1 MTDGSQRAALD
12 AVHAARPIVARL
24 NPARDKEDLAADI
37 IEAWGAVETGL
48 RSLVGGSSL
57 TGQML
62 IRELRQRHF
71 LTLEQANALAEFH
84 AARERA
90 GRVDYVPTEGDINA
104 TRDAFL
110 KLETGLMGE
119 PLPGRPSGAIAAA
132 SPVVGTTP
140 VATDFPPVT
149 PVRAGRPSWLVP
161 VLGLL
166 GVIVVVALAWW
177 AIAGRGG
184 SSATYNQ
191 GVAAF
196 QEGRREAAE
205 AAFRKAA
212 TDAPN
217 DPMPHVYLSRIE
229 REKGNLANA
238 NAEAVK
244 AVQLGPNS
252 GAALRELAS
261 VLFASQQ
268 FDPARTFYIRAIKAD
283 STDRTAMGYLGCSL
297 VRLGRLDEGARWI
310 ARAGTGAWSACAPS
324 SAGYQVQPGV
334 PQQQLPVAPRP

>member
-1 MTDGSQRAALD
+1 MTDASQRAALD

-24 NPARDKEDLAADI
+24 SAARDKEDLAADI
-37 IEAWGAVETGL
+37 IDAWAAVETGL
-48 RSLVGGSSL
+48 RSLVGGSTL

-71 LTLEQANALAEFH
+71 LSLEQANALAEFH

-90 GRVDYVPTEGDINA
+90 ERLDYAPTEGDINA

-119 PLPGRPSGAIAAA
+119 PLPGRPSGAAIAPAAVAAA
-132 SPVVGTTP
+132 PTP
-140 VATDFPPVT
+140 VATDHVPAT
-149 PVRAGRPSWLVP
+149 SSGRPAWLVP
-161 VLGLL
+161 VLGLAGL
-166 GVIVVVALAWW
+166 VVVVGLAWW

-184 SSATYNQ
+184 SSSAYTQ

-196 QEGRREAAE
+196 QEGRKEAAE
-205 AAFRKAA
+205 ASFRKAA
-212 TDAPN
+212 TDDPN
-217 DPMPHVYLSRIE
+217 DPMPHVYLSRME
-229 REKGNLANA
+229 RERGNLSNA

-244 AVQLGPNS
+244 AVQLGPNN
-252 GAALRELAS
+252 GAALRELAG

-283 STDRTAMGYLGCSL
+283 STDRTAQGYLGCSL
-297 VRLGRLDEGARWI
+297 VRLGRLDEGARWL
-310 ARAGTGAWSACAPS
+310 ARAGTGAWSACAPT
-324 SAGYQVQPGV
+324 ATGM
-334 PQQQLPVAPRP
+334 PQQQLPIAPRP

>member
-12 AVHAARPIVARL
+12 AVQEARPIVARL

-37 IEAWGAVETGL
+37 IDAWAAVETGL
-48 RSLVGGSSL
+48 RSLVGGSTL
-57 TGQML
+57 TGQTL

-90 GRVDYVPTEGDINA
+90 GRTDYAPTEGDINA
-104 TRDAFL
+104 TRDAFI
-110 KLETGLMGE
+110 KLETGLMGD
-119 PLPGRPSGAIAAA
+119 PLPGRPSGPVATAPTQIMAPPTPAATDYPVA
-132 SPVVGTTP
+132 ATSGGRPAWILPVVG
-140 VATDFPPVT
+140 
-149 PVRAGRPSWLVP
+149 L
-161 VLGLL
+161 LGLIL
-166 GVIVVVALAWW
+166 VGGLAWW

-184 SSATYNQ
+184 SSAAYSQ
-191 GVAAF
+191 GVVAF

-205 AAFRKAA
+205 ASFRKAS
-212 TDAPN
+212 TDDPN

-229 REKGNLANA
+229 RERGNMSNA

-244 AVQLGPNS
+244 AVQLGPNN

-283 STDRTAMGYLGCSL
+283 STDRTSQGYLGCSL

-310 ARAGTGAWSACAPS
+310 ARAGTGAWSACAPTQ
-324 SAGYQVQPGV
+324 AGYQPGM
-334 PQQQLPVAPRP
+334 PQQQIPSAPRP

>member
-37 IEAWGAVETGL
+37 IDAWAAVETGL

-104 TRDAFL
+104 TRDAFI

-119 PLPGRPSGAIAAA
+119 PLPGRPSGAATAPTEIIV
-132 SPVVGTTP
+132 PPTP
-140 VATDFPPVT
+140 VGADHLVAS
-149 PVRAGRPSWLVP
+149 RSGRPAWLVP
-161 VLGLL
+161 VLGLA
-166 GVIVVVALAWW
+166 GVVVVVALAWW

-184 SSATYNQ
+184 SSATYSQ
-191 GVAAF
+191 GVVAF

-205 AAFRKAA
+205 AAFRKAS

-229 REKGNLANA
+229 REKGNLTNA

-244 AVQLGPNS
+244 AVQLGPNNS
-252 GAALRELAS
+252 AALRELAS

-268 FDPARTFYIRAIKAD
+268 FDPARAFYIRAIRAD

-297 VRLGRLDEGARWI
+297 VRLGRLDEATRWI
-310 ARAGTGAWSACAPS
+310 ARAGTGAWSQCVPTAG
-324 SAGYQVQPGV
+324 GYQVQPGV

>member
-12 AVHAARPIVARL
+12 AVQEARPIVARL

-37 IEAWGAVETGL
+37 IDAWAAVETGL
-48 RSLVGGSSL
+48 RSLVGGSTL

-90 GRVDYVPTEGDINA
+90 GRTDYVPTEADINA
-104 TRDAFL
+104 TRDAFT
-110 KLETGLMGE
+110 KLETGLMGD
-119 PLPGRPSGAIAAA
+119 PLPGRPSAAVAAPTAVAA
-132 SPVVGTTP
+132 SPAPVSTDYL
-140 VATDFPPVT
+140 VAT
-149 PVRAGRPSWLVP
+149 ASGRPSWLLP
-161 VLGLL
+161 VFGIL
-166 GVIVVVALAWW
+166 GVIAVVALAWW
-177 AIAGRGG
+177 AIAGRKSG
-184 SSATYNQ
+184 SAAYDQ
-191 GVAAF
+191 GVVAF

-205 AAFRKAA
+205 ASFRKAS

-217 DPMPHVYLSRIE
+217 DPMPHVYLSRLE
-229 REKGNLANA
+229 RERGNLSNA

-244 AVQLGPNS
+244 AVQLGPTN

-261 VLFASQQ
+261 VLFAAQQ

-283 STDRTAMGYLGCSL
+283 STDRTAQGYLGCTL

-310 ARAGTGAWSACAPS
+310 ARAGTGAWSACAPV
-324 SAGYQVQPGV
+324 AGYQVQPGM
-334 PQQQLPVAPRP
+334 PQQQVPVAPRP

>member
-1 MTDGSQRAALD
+1 MTDSSQRAALD

-37 IEAWGAVETGL
+37 IDAWAAVEAGL

-90 GRVDYVPTEGDINA
+90 GRTDYAPTEVDINA
-104 TRDAFL
+104 TRDAFI
-110 KLETGLMGE
+110 KLETGLMGD
-119 PLPGRPSGAIAAA
+119 PLPARPSGAVAAPAAA
-132 SPVVGTTP
+132 AVSP
-140 VATDFPPVT
+140 APVT
-149 PVRAGRPSWLVP
+149 PEYVTPTSSGRPAWMLP
-161 VLGLL
+161 VFGIL
-166 GVIVVVALAWW
+166 GVIAIVALAWW
-177 AIAGRGG
+177 AIAGRKSG
-184 SSATYNQ
+184 SAAYDQ
-191 GVAAF
+191 GIIAF
-196 QEGRREAAE
+196 REGRREAAE
-205 AAFRKAA
+205 ASFRKAS
-212 TDAPN
+212 TDEPN
-217 DPMPHVYLSRIE
+217 DPMPHVYLSRLE
-229 REKGNLANA
+229 RERGNLSNA

-244 AVQLGPNS
+244 AVQLGPTN

-268 FDPARTFYIRAIKAD
+268 FDPARTFYIRAIKVD
-283 STDRTAMGYLGCSL
+283 STDRTAQGYLGCTL

-310 ARAGTGAWSACAPS
+310 ARAGTGAWSACAPVA
-324 SAGYQVQPGV
+324 AGYQVQPGM

>member
-37 IEAWGAVETGL
+37 IDAWAAVETGL

-90 GRVDYVPTEGDINA
+90 GRVDYAPTEGDINA
-104 TRDAFL
+104 TRDAFT

-119 PLPGRPSGAIAAA
+119 PLPVRPSGAATAPTEIMT
-132 SPVVGTTP
+132 PPTTP
-140 VATDFPPVT
+140 VATDHLVAMK
-149 PVRAGRPSWLVP
+149 RGRPSWLVP
-161 VLGLL
+161 VLGLV
-166 GVIVVVALAWW
+166 GVVAVVALVWW

-184 SSATYNQ
+184 SSATYDQ

-205 AAFRKAA
+205 AAFRKAS

-229 REKGNLANA
+229 REKGNLSNA

-244 AVQLGPNS
+244 SVQLGPNN

-261 VLFASQQ
+261 VLFAAQQ
-268 FDPARTFYIRAIKAD
+268 FDAARTFYIRALKAD
-283 STDRTAMGYLGCSL
+283 GTDRTAMGYLGCSL

-310 ARAGTGAWSACAPS
+310 ARAGTGAWSACAPAA
-324 SAGYQVQPGV
+324 AGYQVQPGV
-334 PQQQLPVAPRP
+334 PQQQLPLAPRP

>member
-24 NPARDKEDLAADI
+24 NAARDKEDLAADI
-37 IEAWGAVETGL
+37 IDAWAAVETGL

-104 TRDAFL
+104 TRDAFI

-119 PLPGRPSGAIAAA
+119 PLPGRPSGAATAPTEIIVPPT
-132 SPVVGTTP
+132 PVVTDHL
-140 VATDFPPVT
+140 VA
-149 PVRAGRPSWLVP
+149 VRTGRPAWLIP
-161 VLGLL
+161 ILGLV
-166 GVIVVVALAWW
+166 GVVVVVALAWW

-191 GVAAF
+191 GVVAF

-205 AAFRKAA
+205 AAFRKAS

-229 REKGNLANA
+229 REKGNLTNA

-244 AVQLGPNS
+244 AVQLGPNN

-268 FDPARTFYIRAIKAD
+268 FDPARTFYIRAVRAD

-310 ARAGTGAWSACAPS
+310 ARAGTGAWSQCAPT
-324 SAGYQVQPGV
+324 AGGYQVQPGV